1 MFLISDVIFAAQWHI
16 LLIASGAAFSQSKTS
31 DDIYL
36 AQKDSNPENIW
47 TYISR
52 LKVMSFNWSAIPLF
66 HQFICGLI
74 KAQEVIFRSTKR
86 HLGGSNKLVICCLA
100 VGLPKQTFLI
110 ITLIKCDLRA
120 SSGLLGAPSSTR
132 FGSHTLYG
140 LVSEVTL
147 EQGAVY
153 NNK

>member
-1 MFLISDVIFAAQWHI
+1 MFLISDVIFAAQWRI
-16 LLIASGAAFSQSKTS
+16 LLIASGAAYSLSKTS

-52 LKVMSFNWSAIPLF
+52 LKVMSFDWSAIPLF

-86 HLGGSNKLVICCLA
+86 NLGGSNKLVICCLA

-120 SSGLLGAPSSTR
+120 RTSGGPKGSRR

-147 EQGAVY
+147 ERGAVY